1 MSVRIPLNYSYRN
14 LLTRKFTTALT
25 AGGMALVSFV
35 FAAVLMLAAGLQ
47 QTLVDTGS
55 SDNVVALRGSAETEV
70 SSSIEREAASII
82 VSQPEVEHDSF
93 GDPLASKET
102 LVLVTLPKKDSN
114 SPTNVIVRG
123 VGAHSGELRPQVRI
137 LSGRNPEPGSHEVI
151 AGKNISDRIEG
162 AVPGGKI
169 HFAMIDWDVVGVF
182 DAGKTAFSSEIWA
195 DNDQIMAAFRRNS
208 YSVVLM
214 KVIGA
219 QNFESLR
226 KRLTS
231 DPRLSVQVKRELDFY
246 RDQSEM
252 MAKFIKILGLAMTA
266 FFSVGAVLGAMVTMY
281 TAVANRTREIGAMR
295 ALGFSRTSILLAF
308 LAESVSLGLAGGLAG
323 LAAGSLLQLLTIST
337 MNWETFSE
345 LAFGFNLTTGIV
357 FYTML
362 FALGMGLTG
371 GLMPAWRASRLKIVD
386 ALRDN

>member
-1 MSVRIPLNYSYRN
+1 M
-14 LLTRKFTTALT
+14 
-25 AGGMALVSFV
+25 VSFV
-35 FAAVLMLAAGLQ
+35 FVAVLMLAAGLE

-55 SDNVVALRGSAETEV
+55 ADNVVTLRGSAETEV

-82 VSQPEVEHDSF
+82 VAQPEVAHDSF
-93 GDPLASKET
+93 GNPEASKET
-102 LVLVTLPKKDSN
+102 LILVTLPKKDSN

-123 VGAHSGELRPQVRI
+123 VGPHSSELRPQVRL

-151 AGKNISDRIEG
+151 TGKNISDRIEG
-162 AVPGGKI
+162 ASTGGKI

-195 DNDQIMAAFRRNS
+195 DNDQIMSAFRRNS
-208 YSVVLM
+208 YSVVIM
-214 KVIGA
+214 RVIGP
-219 QNFESLR
+219 QNFETLK

-246 RDQSEM
+246 RDQSDM
-252 MAKFIKILGLAMTA
+252 MAKFIRILGLAMTI

-295 ALGFSRTSILLAF
+295 ALGFSRSSIMTAF
-308 LAESVSLGLAGGLAG
+308 LVESLTLGLAGGLAG

-345 LAFGFNLTTGIV
+345 LAFGFNLTSRISA
-357 FYTML
+357 YTIL

-371 GLMPAWRASRLKIVD
+371 GLLPAWRASRLKIVD
-386 ALRDN
+386 ALRYN